1 MNIAKRIDRIFDTFE
16 KRWTGI
22 SIVVLL
28 FWLWQSIWLFMFFI
42 QAITVSDY
50 QSLFQFLSK
59 MEGYTVSFVVRM
71 VLTFISTNGSILLAL
86 QQLKWIEIGMI
97 FLTIIL
103 CQSFLPK
110 FRYFMAIILGLM
122 MFSTYIGIQIGFHGD
137 SLEQVISTISWISNI
152 DLIGLVFIILILLYG
167 LSLKVYQWIMIWI
180 SDKNV

>member
-1 MNIAKRIDRIFDTFE
+1 MNIAKRIDCLVDTFE

-71 VLTFISTNGSILLAL
+71 VLAFISANGSMILAL
-86 QQLKWIEIGMI
+86 QQLEWIEIGMI
-97 FLTIIL
+97 FLTLIL
-103 CQSFLPK
+103 CHSFLSRS
-110 FRYFMAIILGLM
+110 RYFMAIIIGFM
-122 MFSTYIGIQIGFHGD
+122 IFSTYIGIQAGFDSD
-137 SLEQVISTISWISNI
+137 SLEQVISTISWISII
-152 DLIGLVFIILILLYG
+152 DLIGLVLLIISLLYG

-180 SDKNV
+180 STKNV